1 MSTENT
7 PKIRIAI
14 IGGGIAGT
22 CMAHGLHQQP
32 HIDVQVYEADSEFS
46 ERGAAIGLAWNGQM
60 VLNTLIPNASELILD
75 KAGATAVNST
85 TLMMVQESNFTIYEH
100 HLH

>member
-1 MSTENT
+1 MSTKSM
-7 PKIRIAI
+7 PKIRVAV

-22 CMAHGLHQQP
+22 CMAHGLQKQP

-46 ERGAAIGLAWNGQM
+46 ERGAAIGLAWHAQV
-60 VLNTLIPNASELILD
+60 VLDKLIPNASEVILD

-85 TLMMVQESNFTIYEH
+85 RLMMVHAVIH
-100 HLH
+100 GL

>member
-7 PKIRIAI
+7 PKIRIAV

-22 CMAHGLHQQP
+22 CMANGLHKQP

-46 ERGAAIGLAWNGQM
+46 ERGAALGLAWNAQV
-60 VLNTLIPNASELILD
+60 VLNTLIPNASEVILD
-75 KAGATAVNST
+75 KAGAASMNST
-85 TLMMVQESNFTIYEH
+85 RLMMVHEK
-100 HLH
+100 